1 MLWVY
6 VPRGTS
12 LDRIPV
18 AADVDVPESA
28 VWFDLVNPNSLE
40 DKIVERQVGIAVPTR
55 EEMQEIEVT
64 SRLYVENGARYMTA
78 TLMCQSDTDTPKT
91 TPVTFILSG
100 HRLITVRYDEPR
112 PFMIVGNKLART
124 CPAGANG
131 ESVLMDLLDAVIDRS
146 ADILER
152 IGAEVDQVSHD
163 IFEPEA
169 DHKRSHHDI
178 LKVIG
183 RKGDL
188 TSKVRESLVSIGR
201 VLLYLANE
209 ADSMRWA
216 KETRSQLRGMQ
227 RDVQSLSDHAT
238 YLSNKITFLLDAVID
253 RAADILERIGV
264 EVDQVS
270 HEIFEP
276 EESVTERSKSYQII
290 LKKIG
295 RKGDLTSKVRESL
308 VSIGR
313 LLLYLANEADSM
325 RWAKEPRAQLRGM
338 QRDVHSLSDHAAY
351 LTHKI
356 QFLLDAL
363 LGMVTLDQNNVIKIF
378 SVAAV
383 VLLPPSLVGT
393 IYGMNFKHMPE
404 LEWTWGYP
412 LSLVLILLAA
422 VLPYYFFKWKKWL

>member
-1 MLWVY
+1 MLSAY
-6 VPRGTS
+6 VSRGTA
-12 LDRIPV
+12 LERVPV
-18 AADVDVPESA
+18 ASDADVPENA
-28 VWFDLVNPNSLE
+28 IWFDLVGPTQQE
-40 DKIVERQVGIAVPTR
+40 DKLVEGRVGIAIPTR

-78 TLMCQSDTDTPKT
+78 TLMCQSDTAAPKT
-91 TPVTFILSG
+91 TAVTFILSG

-112 PFMIVGNKLART
+112 PFMIVGHKLARV
-124 CPAGANG
+124 CPAGASG
-131 ESVLMDLLDAVIDRS
+131 ESVLM
-146 ADILER
+146 E
-152 IGAEVDQVSHD
+152 
-163 IFEPEA
+163 
-169 DHKRSHHDI
+169 
-178 LKVIG
+178 
-183 RKGDL
+183 
-188 TSKVRESLVSIGR
+188 
-201 VLLYLANE
+201 
-209 ADSMRWA
+209 
-216 KETRSQLRGMQ
+216 
-227 RDVQSLSDHAT
+227 
-238 YLSNKITFLLDAVID
+238 LLDAVID
-253 RAADILERIGV
+253 RAADILERIGL

-276 EESVTERSKSYQII
+276 EDSVTGRSKSYPII
-290 LKKIG
+290 LKTIG

-338 QRDVHSLSDHAAY
+338 QRDVQSLSDHAAY
-351 LTHKI
+351 LTNKI

-393 IYGMNFKHMPE
+393 IYGMNFKRMPE
-404 LEWTWGYP
+404 LEWVWGYP
-412 LSLVLILLAA
+412 MALVLILLAA